1 MENFFPEILIQYL
14 LPFRQAFS
22 KPGFGY
28 FQGFIAALLLSQ
40 GRKCISH
47 IANTCFFID
56 KSLSSW
62 ERFLASA
69 QWDLPQVTQHLI
81 GLLIKQLG
89 QALLY
94 AGRYVV
100 AVDTTFAQKVKG
112 RMQGVQRWT
121 ENSQNPKRKTSV
133 VGHHWGIAGLL
144 HRIGQRWQCWPVM
157 TKLISGQNHPCH
169 FVVDE
174 HGQAAPQTFWDAVLA
189 LVLSVS
195 ASLVGAP
202 VTVVADA
209 YFGKAPF
216 LNPLIAHAIG
226 VVSRLR

>member
-69 QWDLPQVTQHLI
+69 QWDLPSHSTSDWASHQ
-81 GLLIKQLG
+81 
-89 QALLY
+89 
-94 AGRYVV
+94 
-100 AVDTTFAQKVKG
+100 TTGTSPLV
-112 RMQGVQRWT
+112 RWT
-121 ENSQNPKRKTSV
+121 
-133 VGHHWGIAGLL
+133 
-144 HRIGQRWQCWPVM
+144 
-157 TKLISGQNHPCH
+157 
-169 FVVDE
+169 
-174 HGQAAPQTFWDAVLA
+174 
-189 LVLSVS
+189 
-195 ASLVGAP
+195 
-202 VTVVADA
+202 
-209 YFGKAPF
+209 
-216 LNPLIAHAIG
+216 
-226 VVSRLR
+226 LRGGG